1 MSSPKKSTFKL
12 VVLPARRRAG
22 GQGTVTNGAC
32 AYSGPKSVGRDVQ
45 DRKRVAHSAGDAADG
60 NGAAAR
66 TKGGAWAHG
75 TRQWA
80 PTARAN
86 GRTEGAQQQ
95 HGGIPGV
102 ALGSAH
108 TTKEPVMVP
117 DWLPA
122 PAASSSSS
130 RPPTGVMTPS
140 EWLPSGY
147 CKKEGTSLCGHTARS
162 FDGAR
167 LARCGTCTCHRICP
181 GHVLCSGPRAHP
193 PLRAHTA
200 QQPLLCDTAADR
212 LLQNGVASCPSLHG
226 TWRAGQ
232 SAPVHRARPAV
243 ARAPL
248 ALRYAAVIVE
258 LH

>member
-1 MSSPKKSTFKL
+1 M
-12 VVLPARRRAG
+12 
-22 GQGTVTNGAC
+22 
-32 AYSGPKSVGRDVQ
+32 
-45 DRKRVAHSAGDAADG
+45 
-60 NGAAAR
+60 
-66 TKGGAWAHG
+66 GAWDTAVG
-75 TRQWA
+75 TDR
-80 PTARAN
+80 RAN

-226 TWRAGQ
+226 TWRARGDAHLFTELVLP
-232 SAPVHRARPAV
+232 SRVRRW
-243 ARAPL
+243 RCGMPL
-248 ALRYAAVIVE
+248 L
-258 LH
+258 

>member
-1 MSSPKKSTFKL
+1 M
-12 VVLPARRRAG
+12 
-22 GQGTVTNGAC
+22 
-32 AYSGPKSVGRDVQ
+32 
-45 DRKRVAHSAGDAADG
+45 AHSAGEAADG

-122 PAASSSSS
+122 PASSSSS
-130 RPPTGVMTPS
+130 RAPTGVMTPS

-167 LARCGTCTCHRICP
+167 LACCGTCTCHRICP

-193 PLRAHTA
+193 PLRAHLSTA
-200 QQPLLCDTAADR
+200 APAVRHGSRQAAAERGCVLPVPARDMARAGGDAHLFTELVLPSRVRRWRCGMPLL
-212 LLQNGVASCPSLHG
+212 
-226 TWRAGQ
+226 
-232 SAPVHRARPAV
+232 
-243 ARAPL
+243 
-248 ALRYAAVIVE
+248 
-258 LH
+258 